1 MPSASSSG
9 STEACGRAFGRLAV
23 SVATPAA
30 RATPPRAQATE
41 ATDRHPARAGSC
53 PDPRRIRSAGRACP
67 GARRDPL
74 SAPHSVRR
82 SPAGPTGNRLR
93 LVAQRS
99 CHSSANPSRLS
110 RFPLPHPTES
120 ARPGTRCMGSASRF
134 AKPHSGR
141 RRRPDAFAG
150 ARIDSPGGPEL
161 YPRWAGCARIMPL
174 DPTPSSCLFRI
185 HIPRIGVAGAP
196 LSGLVLPPRQAVAV
210 AAAAC
215 PTLRSLAPGPVGEVN
230 LDPGVP
236 DGLVRRVPHRAG
248 EPLGPC
254 SNGITSSTPPRRS
267 RASSP
272 GAYRVPFSPAS
283 PPVPSG
289 PCVSVGSVGFPE
301 HVGVRGAASRTRMPM
316 GIRRTCQL
324 GEPSDT
330 PPTALNTRVGRFAHL
345 PLWR

>member
-1 MPSASSSG
+1 MSCPSPHPVCRAGLSGRRAASAADAALGPALTGRSDRE
-9 STEACGRAFGRLAV
+9 STTAGCAKVTPLIPKIRHGCPASYFHIPPNRRVRAR
-23 SVATPAA
+23 VAWA
-30 RATPPRAQATE
+30 
-41 ATDRHPARAGSC
+41 RHPAAPSRTVAVAADPTLSPAPGSTRRAGPSS
-53 PDPRRIRSAGRACP
+53 I
-67 GARRDPL
+67 PL
-74 SAPHSVRR
+74 GWLRKNHATRPHSVK
-82 SPAGPTGNRLR
+82 
-93 LVAQRS
+93 
-99 CHSSANPSRLS
+99 LS
-110 RFPLPHPTES
+110 F
-120 ARPGTRCMGSASRF
+120 
-134 AKPHSGR
+134 PHSH
-141 RRRPDAFAG
+141 
-150 ARIDSPGGPEL
+150 
-161 YPRWAGCARIMPL
+161 
-174 DPTPSSCLFRI
+174 PSNRC
-185 HIPRIGVAGAP
+185 VAGAP

-330 PPTALNTRVGRFAHL
+330 PPTALHTRVGRFAHL